1 MSAGKIFISDQSDT
15 YLLKFVG
22 DVRLTLSPSLSRYLD
37 TLFENSRVKQVIVDM
52 LEAEGADSTTLGLIA
67 KLGLHCRKH
76 YSINVQLFCHN
87 PSILRTLECMGFDE
101 IIDIFSQSPE
111 INGELRTFNALRET
125 SKEAS
130 EEVLE
135 ETTDTK
141 IDKLREQVLE
151 SHKVLRQLNPEN
163 SVEFSDLIKAL
174 ESDLSQSH

>member
-1 MSAGKIFISDQSDT
+1 
-15 YLLKFVG
+15 
-22 DVRLTLSPSLSRYLD
+22 
-37 TLFENSRVKQVIVDM
+37 
-52 LEAEGADSTTLGLIA
+52 
-67 KLGLHCRKH
+67 
-76 YSINVQLFCHN
+76 
-87 PSILRTLECMGFDE
+87 MGFDE

-135 ETTDTK
+135 EVLEETADTK

>member
-1 MSAGKIFISDQSDT
+1 MNTGKIFISDQSDT

-22 DVRLTLSPSLSRYLD
+22 DVRLTLSASLSHYLD
-37 TLFENSRVKQVIVDM
+37 TLFENSHVKQVIVDM

-76 YSINVQLFCHN
+76 YSINVQLFCQN
-87 PSILRTLECMGFDE
+87 PSILRTLECMGFDD

-111 INGELRTFNALRET
+111 IHGDLRTFNPLRET

-135 ETTDTK
+135 ETADTK